1 MNKIFLM
8 IAVSLL
14 LVSVGNQAFAY
25 DDEKFVV
32 LETNLGII
40 VIEFFHE
47 DAPNHTDNFI
57 GLAESGFYD
66 GTIFHRIIPGF
77 MIQGGD
83 PNTISGDPSTW
94 GTGGPAERVDAE
106 FNSIK
111 HIRGIVSMAR
121 SADPDSAGSQFFI
134 VHQNSNFLDEQ
145 YTVFGRIVT
154 EESFVTLDKI
164 IAVEIGTSDRP
175 MNPDEVKITKA
186 IVVNRSEISDILVLS
201 EPERTESDVIQPTG
215 NQKFRSV
222 EHGIEF
228 SAPEGWLLQE
238 PEGGDDQTPTIV
250 AVGPKTRTTNPQIY
264 LFIIQN
270 NQITFDDLIS
280 QKIQTLTES
289 ENITIL
295 AQPKELT
302 INGNRAFETYTENHY
317 SIQGKD
323 VNVMFKEI
331 EIYTTEKIYRFG
343 YGNESLDFDSQL
355 PKFEETIDSFKILSQ
370 EIPEEPVT
378 ENGGGCLIAT
388 ATYGSEMALEVQQ
401 LRELRDNTLLQTESG
416 TNFMNTFND
425 VYYSFSPT
433 IADMERENPIF
444 KEMVKLAITPMISSL
459 SILNYVDMDSE
470 SKVFGYGISLIL
482 LNLGMYLG
490 LPAIVIIGIKKRK

>member
-1 MNKIFLM
+1 M

-238 PEGGDDQTPTIV
+238 PEGGDDQIPTIV
-250 AVGPKTRTTNPQIY
+250 AVGPKTRTINPQIY

-323 VNVMFKEI
+323 ANVMFKEI

>member
-1 MNKIFLM
+1 MK
-8 IAVSLL
+8 
-14 LVSVGNQAFAY
+14 
-25 DDEKFVV
+25 E
-32 LETNLGII
+32 
-40 VIEFFHE
+40 
-47 DAPNHTDNFI
+47 
-57 GLAESGFYD
+57 
-66 GTIFHRIIPGF
+66 
-77 MIQGGD
+77 
-83 PNTISGDPSTW
+83 
-94 GTGGPAERVDAE
+94 
-106 FNSIK
+106 
-111 HIRGIVSMAR
+111 
-121 SADPDSAGSQFFI
+121 
-134 VHQNSNFLDEQ
+134 
-145 YTVFGRIVT
+145 
-154 EESFVTLDKI
+154 TLDKI

-250 AVGPKTRTTNPQIY
+250 AVGPKTRTINPQIY

-378 ENGGGCLIAT
+378 ENGGGFLIAT

-425 VYYSFSPT
+425 VYYSFSPV
-433 IADMERENPIF
+433 IADYERENPLF
-444 KEMVKLAITPMISSL
+444 KEVVKIAITPMLSTL
-459 SILNYVDMDSE
+459 SILNYAEIDSE
-470 SKVFGYGISLIL
+470 QEILSYGIGIIL
-482 LNLGMYLG
+482 MNVGMYFVA
-490 LPAIVIIGIKKRK
+490 PAIIIYEIRKQLIK